1 MIRPGLLLW
10 AALVVA
16 AGLLL
21 YKVKH
26 DVRELEEELA
36 GLNRAIQERRDRIH
50 VLEAEW
56 SLLNEPERLRD
67 LATRHLALGPLRAD
81 QLARASEAVP
91 RLALAPARALP
102 AAEPPA
108 PVAQSAPATEPPLA
122 PTVVA
127 SLPLPPVFPDPVPR
141 SAPPPQAAERRS
153 IATPAPSSALPQ
165 ARPLSAP
172 EAPAPRPAPRPA
184 AAPVSPATGPAGPI
198 AAPPQPSPAATPAAP
213 ATPALP
219 RPALASALG
228 TPAGILPPPV
238 AGPPR

>member
-1 MIRPGLLLW
+1 MIRPAILLW

-36 GLNRAIQERRDRIH
+36 SLNRAIVERRDRIH

-67 LATRHLALGPLRAD
+67 LATRHLALAPLRAD
-81 QLARASEAVP
+81 QLARASEALP
-91 RLALAPARALP
+91 RLALAPAPGLP
-102 AAEPPA
+102 AADQRAAVTHTVPAAAPPA
-108 PVAQSAPATEPPLA
+108 SSPVL
-122 PTVVA
+122 A
-127 SLPLPPVFPDPVPR
+127 SLPLPPAFPDPPPR
-141 SAPPPQAAERRS
+141 SATTPPRAERRTAAS
-153 IATPAPSSALPQ
+153 SPPPTPLQ
-165 ARPLSAP
+165 ARPLSQP
-172 EAPAPRPAPRPA
+172 EAPAPRPASGPA
-184 AAPVSPATGPAGPI
+184 AAPASPATVPANPVRV
-198 AAPPQPSPAATPAAP
+198 APQPTPAPPPQQPVAP
-213 ATPALP
+213 PPP

-228 TPAGILPPPV
+228 TPAGSLPPPV